1 MENSDFTFNSI
12 FYKLEQYT
20 HVSKEM
26 YKYHTVYETIALF
39 SILLV
44 DVIFGFLVFIITL
57 FFSVALAL
65 WLGDLFQNT
74 AIGFL
79 IIGFCYSIW
88 YLYLDR
94 FNKKPNNK
102 SKLSLTK

>member
-1 MENSDFTFNSI
+1 MENSAFTFNSI

-20 HVSKEM
+20 NVSKEM
-26 YKYHTVYETIALF
+26 YKYHTVYETVALF

-44 DVIFGFLVFIITL
+44 DVIFGLLVFIIILL
-57 FFSVALAL
+57 FCVALSL

-88 YLYLDR
+88 YFYLDR
-94 FNKKPNNK
+94 FNKKPNHK